1 MGCFTG
7 FVACFS
13 DGDQIASYSVT
24 LGVSDLGDGG
34 WKVRKSRSW
43 FGLITILTFAWL
55 APRADAAPTTF
66 SNTANGLS
74 ASATFTISGDTLTIL
89 LTNTDTAVGGGAAQ
103 NSANVLSGL
112 FFNLGATLAPVS
124 ALLPGGSS
132 IIQTGNCDVNNC
144 VGKTDVGGEWSYAS
158 GGASWLAGTNQGIS
172 SSGYL
177 NNNTSSGN
185 FGTAA
190 TNYQHP
196 DALNGIEFGIVPD
209 GWVAGSGNPGLDSN
223 ALIEGSVQFV
233 LTGVAGLTEQ
243 DIKNVYF
250 TYGTSARE
258 GTLVGTTSGVQS
270 SNGSSV
276 PEPALLS
283 LIGLGAV
290 AVARRLKRAV

>member
-1 MGCFTG
+1 M
-7 FVACFS
+7 
-13 DGDQIASYSVT
+13 
-24 LGVSDLGDGG
+24 
-34 WKVRKSRSW
+34 RKSRSL

-55 APRADAAPTTF
+55 APRADAATTATF
-66 SNTANGLS
+66 SNTASGLS
-74 ASATFTISGDTLTIL
+74 ASATFTISGNTLTIL
-89 LTNTDTAVGGGAAQ
+89 LTNTDTATGGGAPQ

-112 FFNLGATLAPVS
+112 FFNLGATLSPGS
-124 ALLPGGSS
+124 ATLPGGSS

-185 FGTAA
+185 FGSAA
-190 TNYQHP
+190 TNYQSP
-196 DALNGIEFGIVPD
+196 AALDGIQFGIVPD
-209 GWVAGSGNPGLDSN
+209 GWVAGSGNGGLDNN

-233 LTGVAGLTEQ
+233 LTGVAGLQ
-243 DIKNVYF
+243 ASDISNVYF
-250 TYGTSARE
+250 TYGTSANE
-258 GTLVGTTSGVQS
+258 NTLRGTTSGAQS
-270 SNGSSV
+270 SSGSSV

-290 AVARRLKRAV
+290 GVARRLKRAI